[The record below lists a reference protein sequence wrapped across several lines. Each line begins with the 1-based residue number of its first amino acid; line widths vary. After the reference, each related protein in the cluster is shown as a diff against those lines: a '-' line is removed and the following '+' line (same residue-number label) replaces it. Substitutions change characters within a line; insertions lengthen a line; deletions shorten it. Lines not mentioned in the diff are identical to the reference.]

1 MSLKRSYAVLNLA
14 PGVGLEEVKKAF
26 RALAFKHHPDLH
38 PDMPDASRRF
48 QEVNEAYIAVSR
60 HLQSGPARDRP
71 EGGKRPGRPKP
82 PPSDSSKWANAKKT
96 WQAAGRAKTAH
107 FEYRRQAAYQREE
120 ILRDLLRDPFARQ
133 VYEDIYSQ
141 VRESGRGGPA
151 TVEEHA
157 KKVLRVEWGA
167 KKLELDLSRGFKER
181 VADWLKHQL
190 DDEQTVYFPAT
201 QLLPGRTVRIQI
213 RQGWRAP
220 AATLDIS
227 LPWDFRPG
235 QIMRLKNKGRK
246 IGPWSGDLLLRILPK
261 Q

>member
-1 MSLKRSYAVLNLA
+1 MSLKRSYAVLGLA

-26 RALAFKHHPDLH
+26 RTLAFKFHPDLH
-38 PDMPDASRRF
+38 PNMPDASRRF
-48 QEVNEAYIAVSR
+48 QELNEAYIAVSR
-60 HLQSGPARDRP
+60 HLQSEPSFGRASTGP
-71 EGGKRPGRPKP
+71 GSGRTKP
-82 PPSDSSKWANAKKT
+82 PPPPGSGRS
-96 WQAAGRAKTAH
+96 AARETRQESGATRAAH
-107 FEYRRQAAYQREE
+107 FQYRRQAADQREE

-141 VRESGRGGPA
+141 VRQSGQGGPA

-167 KKLELDLSRGFKER
+167 RKLELDLSRGLKDR
-181 VADWLKHQL
+181 LTGWLKRHL
-190 DDEQTVYFPAT
+190 DDEQTVYFPAGR
-201 QLLPGRTVRIQI
+201 LLPGRTVRIQI

-235 QIMRLKNKGRK
+235 QTIRLKGKGRK
-246 IGPWSGDLLLRILPK
+246 IGPWTGDLLLHILPR
-261 Q
+261 